1 MTNSMKRLGDGLPAD
16 TTEYPGGGKDE
27 YAQLALSEAE
37 YQCENCRSSAL
48 DVGLYVCAEATAGGS
63 LGSQWRFSLADAQ
76 VLCAGCGGADGYY
89 VGLPADD
96 ARLEEL
102 RDQGVPADDDINTTD
117 QESIAENTSQPWHT
131 DSQVTAAG
139 DQPPVERS
147 ATKEPFPKA
156 LRSPEEAYR
165 EQGRL
170 GSESE
175 TNAAEQNTAEVV
187 DTAPPHAYSPGEST
201 TSSEKLQQSTRRL
214 PRWVVAAIGGTL
226 AVVIVTVLLL

>member
-1 MTNSMKRLGDGLPAD
+1 MKRLGDGLPAD

-37 YQCENCRSSAL
+37 YQCESCGRSAL

-63 LGSQWRFSLADAQ
+63 LGSQWSFSLPDAQ
-76 VLCAGCGGADGYY
+76 VLCAACGGADGYY
-89 VGLPADD
+89 LGLPEDD
-96 ARLEEL
+96 ARLKEL
-102 RDQGVPADDDINTTD
+102 RDQGVPADNDIHATD

-139 DQPPVERS
+139 DQTPAERP
-147 ATKEPFPKA
+147 ATKERFPKA

-170 GSESE
+170 GSESD
-175 TNAAEQNTAEVV
+175 TNAAEQDTTDAV
-187 DTAPPHAYSPGEST
+187 DTAPPHAYSPDEST
-201 TSSEKLQQSTRRL
+201 NSSETLQQSTRKL
-214 PRWVVAAIGGTL
+214 PRWVVAAIGGVL
-226 AVVIVTVLLL
+226 ALVIVTVLLL